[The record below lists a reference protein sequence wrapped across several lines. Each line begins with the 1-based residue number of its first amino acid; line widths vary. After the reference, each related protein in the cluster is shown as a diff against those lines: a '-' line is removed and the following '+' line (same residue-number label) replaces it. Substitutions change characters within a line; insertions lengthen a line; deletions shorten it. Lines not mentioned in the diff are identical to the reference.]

1 MMDINITGWN
11 SMIRKDNMI
20 GKVIDLR
27 EKLTRFM
34 YGRYG
39 MDTLGKWTI
48 GAGLL
53 AMLLSNLRD
62 NYTLFLISWAC
73 IIYAYFRMFSKN
85 IYKRSAENQAFLNKT
100 VRIRSWF
107 SRQKGMAAQR
117 KTHHIYRCPGCRQK
131 IRIPR
136 GKGRIEVRCPK
147 CGTTFI
153 KNS

>member
-1 MMDINITGWN
+1 MMEVNISERSSAARKGDI
-11 SMIRKDNMI
+11 IR
-20 GKVIDLR
+20 KVIDLR
-27 EKLTRFM
+27 ERFTRFM

-39 MDTLGKWTI
+39 VDTLGKWTI

-53 AMLLSNLRD
+53 SMLLSNLMD
-62 NYTLFLISWAC
+62 SYTMSLITWFC

-100 VRIRSWF
+100 SRIRGWF
-107 SRQKGMAAQR
+107 SRQKGMLAQR

-147 CGTTFI
+147 CSTTFI